1 MANASALAKYGISHQ
16 PAMAIS
22 VAVAG
27 VMALSIQ
34 LKAQLSNLGVYQHRR
49 SKIMYQWQ
57 RQ

>member
-1 MANASALAKYGISHQ
+1 MARMANASALAKYGISHQ

-34 LKAQLSNLGVYQHRR
+34 QKAQLGNLGVYQHRR
-49 SKIMYQWQ
+49 
-57 RQ
+57 